1 MAHSSVALF
10 NRLLDVSR
18 GEKSDYKLEDF
29 SAFKKN
35 MQFGACKMKGLAV
48 DFPLSSADNSRTD

>member
-10 NRLLDVSR
+10 NRLLDVSG

-35 MQFGACKMKGLAV
+35 MKFVLV
-48 DFPLSSADNSRTD
+48 R

>member
-10 NRLLDVSR
+10 NRLLDVSGG

-35 MQFGACKMKGLAV
+35 MKSVLV
-48 DFPLSSADNSRTD
+48 R

>member
-48 DFPLSSADNSRTD
+48 DFP